1 MKLLI
6 FSPYYPPHTGGL
18 ESHSEEFNIALAS
31 KGVSLTVFTPLL
43 PIAGSFDESPRPGIR
58 VIRYPAFEIVS
69 NFPAPK
75 IWQPVFWKQL
85 ETLSQEDFDFVVSRT
100 RFFLSSLL
108 ALAFA
113 KYRRI
118 PLIHIEHGSDF
129 VQLSSRFKT
138 IAAKMYDLTFGRL
151 VLHSSKINISISKAV
166 QRFVAR
172 FDNRPS
178 PVIYRGVDFTAID
191 SVSAEEMLRQQHS
204 GKIILSTVAR
214 LYHWKGIAV
223 SIEAIRKL
231 PEDIRS
237 KVVFLIVGD
246 GEDFSRLQAL
256 SAGLPIVMLG
266 RRKNEEAIGILKST
280 DIYLHSSFPGG
291 GLSTSLLEALACG
304 AAVIATRNEGAEEVV
319 DHDRNG
325 MLVEAP
331 DSALFRTAIEA
342 LANDPAR
349 RSRYGQLAR
358 QSVRERFDWQKTAEQ
373 YLEILKGL

>member
-18 ESHSEEFNIALAS
+18 ESHSEEFNIALAA

-43 PIAGSFDESPRPGIR
+43 PGGSPLDESPHPGIR

-75 IWQPVFWKQL
+75 IWELFFWRQL
-85 ETLSQEDFDFVVSRT
+85 RTLSQDDFDFVVSRT

-138 IAAKMYDLTFGRL
+138 LAARIYDLTFGRL
-151 VLHSSKINISISKAV
+151 ILRSSKINISISEAV

-172 FDNRPS
+172 FDSRPS
-178 PVIYRGVDFTAID
+178 PVVYRGINFSAID
-191 SVSAEEMLRQQHS
+191 SAQADETLQQQYT

-231 PEDIRS
+231 PDDIRS
-237 KVVFLIVGD
+237 KIVFFIVGD
-246 GEDFSRLQAL
+246 GEDFRRLQTL
-256 SAGLPIVMLG
+256 SAGLPIVLLG
-266 RRKNEEAIGILKST
+266 RRKNKEAIGVLKIT

-304 AAVIATRNEGAEEVV
+304 AAVVATRNEGAEEIVE
-319 DHDRNG
+319 HSQNG
-325 MLVEAP
+325 ILLEAP
-331 DSALFRTAIEA
+331 DSKSFQTAIEE
-342 LANDPAR
+342 LVKDPLR
-349 RSRYGQLAR
+349 RERYGQSAE
-358 QSVRERFDWQKTAEQ
+358 QSVRKRFDWKETAER
-373 YLEILKGL
+373 YLEILRTL